1 MKLLKNKNWPGVK
14 QSLIA
19 SVLFLI
25 ILDPLINLIK
35 DVAAKGLVAL
45 VDYFFYSCG
54 HFGSAT
60 FLCTIAILVFST
72 MVAQETK
79 EVADSYKTVVSS
91 NEKMEK
97 VDKKSTHQSADNAA
111 DSFAEKTISEYKLK
125 QKLKLLMFVFKGL
138 YVFLTTMYILIFLF
152 VTVYQCFPAVINET
166 FDKTITQITPYVKEE
181 KIEMMRSDW
190 VSMKTKDDFDAINEE
205 LLRIRE
211 EHDLI

>member
-1 MKLLKNKNWPGVK
+1 MKLFKNENWPGVK

-35 DVAAKGLVAL
+35 DIAAKGLVAL

-54 HFGSAT
+54 HISSAT

-79 EVADSYKTVVSS
+79 EVADSYKAVVSS

-97 VDKKSTHQSADNAA
+97 ADKKSTHQSADNAA
-111 DSFAEKTISEYKLK
+111 DSFAEKTISKYKLK

-152 VTVYQCFPAVINET
+152 VTVYQCFPAIINET
-166 FDKTITQITPYVKEE
+166 FDRSITQIAPYVEDE
-181 KIEMMRSDW
+181 KIEIMRSDW
-190 VSMKTKDDFDAINEE
+190 VSMKTKADFDVINKEIG
-205 LLRIRE
+205 RIRE
-211 EHDLI
+211 ENNLK